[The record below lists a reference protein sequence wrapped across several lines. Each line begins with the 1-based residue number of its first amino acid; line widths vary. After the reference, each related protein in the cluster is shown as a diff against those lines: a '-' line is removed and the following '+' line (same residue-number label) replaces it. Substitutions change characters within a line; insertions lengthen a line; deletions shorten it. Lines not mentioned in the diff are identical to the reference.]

1 MHRFVLLL
9 TFVLLPSICGAQ
21 QRVEVWTYHFS
32 PPFIL
37 EDGEG
42 LSRAF
47 VDLLNNDAANNQ
59 RFRFE
64 LVKLPRK
71 RVDIRLARERPGVLL
86 WATPN
91 FFTAEQAANGKWSGP
106 LLIDQQDFVSLPDAP
121 FEYENPESLH
131 NLVLGGVLGHR
142 YEGLEADIA
151 SGAIKRQNAQGDLQ
165 NIEKLLSG
173 RIGTLLIPRSTL
185 LYYRKEKKLQ
195 DLYVSNTPLYQFT
208 RHLWVADA
216 LGQAATQYLARF
228 VENLPENPEWQI
240 LLFHYGLQPIA
251 TAQ

>member
-37 EDGEG
+37 EDVEG

-59 RFRFE
+59 RFRF
-64 LVKLPRK
+64 
-71 RVDIRLARERPGVLL
+71 
-86 WATPN
+86 
-91 FFTAEQAANGKWSGP
+91 NGKWSVP

-173 RIGTLLIPRSTL
+173 RIGTLLIPRSTW

-228 VENLPENPEWQI
+228 VDNLPENPEWQI

-251 TAQ
+251 TVQ